1 GQRRARRQAGGGVHL
16 HRQPAWRPGIDP
28 ADHARAVAAP
38 RLRDRRHPLY
48 RATAEQHP
56 QRRYAVWRKPRGRR
70 RRRSA
75 AHRGGGGAR
84 ARPRAAPGR
93 HRRQAGPLM
102 RAPSHRILGIALL
115 ALAVLYMAWFREDR
129 HAAAAL
135 LVFALPPL
143 LLAVPAWRGGRK
155 AAFWSGVL

>member
-1 GQRRARRQAGGGVHL
+1 
-16 HRQPAWRPGIDP
+16 
-28 ADHARAVAAP
+28 
-38 RLRDRRHPLY
+38 
-48 RATAEQHP
+48 
-56 QRRYAVWRKPRGRR
+56 
-70 RRRSA
+70 
-75 AHRGGGGAR
+75 
-84 ARPRAAPGR
+84 
-93 HRRQAGPLM
+93 M

-155 AAFWSGVL
+155 AAFWSGVLALFWFSHGVMHAWAHPEGALFAWTTIALSLVVVTASSWPGLKARFGRRG